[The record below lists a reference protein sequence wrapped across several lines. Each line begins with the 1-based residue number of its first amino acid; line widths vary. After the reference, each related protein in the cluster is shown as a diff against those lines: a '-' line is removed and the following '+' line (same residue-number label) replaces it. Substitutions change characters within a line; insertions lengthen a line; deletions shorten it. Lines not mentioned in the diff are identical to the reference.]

1 MRAGIDQSRRLLK
14 LDTPLGGNAL
24 VPVRAVGSSR
34 IGRNYDFTVDVASLN
49 DSIELKSLI
58 AQPVTLWTQ
67 QTDSSYL
74 PRNGYVHTARMLGS
88 DGGVHLYQISFSSWL
103 HFLKFR
109 SDARIFQD
117 KTAEDILSAVFDQH
131 PQSRGAYR
139 FEMSNALPQRSFC
152 VQYEDDW
159 NFVHRIMEAEGL
171 FGYFEQAK
179 DGKAHT
185 LVVTDDL
192 FSLKAVA
199 PQEVSFY
206 RAGAGSETDAIVQW
220 GGTRTLQSVSYTT
233 RTFDYKN
240 PGFRNEISTPTV
252 DAQGDLPEQAE
263 VYEYTGD
270 EYTGAYTYG
279 SSDRGN
285 ALSKIRMEEWESRAK
300 RFCGTGSV
308 RQMDV
313 GKWFRLNGASAH
325 DTDAPGNR
333 EFAVLATTWFIEN
346 NLPVSV
352 QSNYRHSLQQ
362 TLSEVQAGHAGALDT
377 FQVKDAIHGTGF
389 YLVEIEAQRRNVPF
403 RSPFEHRKPAMHLQT
418 ATVVG
423 PANEEVYTDSLNR
436 VKVLMHWDRE
446 SDRQENSSCW
456 MRVVMSSNGG
466 ADSGGIYVPRVGQ
479 EVVISYLDGD
489 CDRPVIT
496 GTLHNGRT
504 LPQWHSHGLLSGYKS
519 KEYRGQGYN
528 QLVFDDA
535 TGQGRAQLYSST
547 AQTYLHMGYLIEQT
561 GNTRGSFLGSGFD
574 LKTDAY
580 GAVRAAQGIYLST
593 FARGGTLSQ
602 PLDAKEASGHLEAS
616 TNVIE
621 IRSDAAKAV
630 QAGDLSAAHDDLEGF
645 TKATRQE
652 VSGSNAG
659 GATAG
664 GGTGSANGFT
674 EPIMLLGSPAGI
686 GLTSMRS
693 VHAAATENIN
703 LVSGGSTHIAATK
716 SFVASVG
723 EEVSVFAQGGGMKLV
738 TGKGKIEV
746 TALSDNVEI
755 TADKTVKVSSTLD
768 SVALSAQ
775 KEITLSAGGAV
786 LRIADGNVFVHA
798 PGNLDFKGASY
809 AFAGPQGESVSNTL
823 TKSSSCA
830 QQFASAAQTGEAL
843 VD

>member
-1 MRAGIDQSRRLLK
+1 MSAVLGAGIDQSRRLLK
-14 LDTPLGGNAL
+14 LDTPLGGSAL
-24 VPVRAVGSSR
+24 VPVRVVGTSR
-34 IGRNYDFTVDVASLN
+34 IGRNYDFVVDVASQKN
-49 DSIELKSLI
+49 SIELKSLI
-58 AQPVTLWTQ
+58 AKPVTLWTQ
-67 QTDSSYL
+67 QTDLSYL
-74 PRNGYVHTARMLGS
+74 PRHGYVHTARHLGS
-88 DGGVHLYQISFSSWL
+88 DGSIQLYQITFSSWL

-117 KTAEDILSAVFDQH
+117 KTAEDIIAAVFDEH

-139 FEMSNALPQRSFC
+139 FDLRNQLPSRSFC

-171 FGYFEQAK
+171 FGYFEQAE

-192 FSLKAVA
+192 FSLKALS
-199 PQEVSFY
+199 PQEITFY
-206 RAGAGSETDAIVQW
+206 RAGAGSESDAIVQW
-220 GGTRTLQSVSYTT
+220 GGARALQSVSYTT

-240 PGFRNEISTPTV
+240 PGFQKELSTPTV

-263 VYEYTGD
+263 VY

-300 RFCGTGSV
+300 RFYGTGSV
-308 RQMDV
+308 RQMEV

-325 DTDAPGNR
+325 DTDAPENR
-333 EFAVLATTWFIEN
+333 EFAVLATTWYIEN

-362 TLSEVQAGHAGALDT
+362 TLSEVQAGHAGGLDT
-377 FQVKDAIHGTGF
+377 FQVKDAINGTGF
-389 YLVEIEAQRRNVPF
+389 YLVEIEAQRRKVPF
-403 RSPFEHRKPAMHLQT
+403 RSPFEHSKPTMHLQT

-436 VKVLMHWDRE
+436 VKVLMHWDRK
-446 SDRQENSSCW
+446 SDGQENSSCW

-466 ADSGGIYVPRVGQ
+466 ADSGGVYVPRVGQ

-496 GTLHNGRT
+496 GTLHNGRK
-504 LPQWHSHGLLSGYKS
+504 LPQWHTHGLLSGYKS

-535 TGQGRAQLYSST
+535 TGQSRAQLYSST
-547 AQTYLHMGYLIEQT
+547 AQTYLHMGYLIDQT
-561 GNTRGSFLGSGFD
+561 GNTRGSFLGNGFD

-593 FARGGTLSQ
+593 FARGGTVSQ
-602 PLDAKEASGHLEAS
+602 PLDAKEASGHLEES
-616 TNVIE
+616 TNVLE
-621 IRSDAAKAV
+621 IRSDAAKAA
-630 QAGDLSAAHDDLEGF
+630 QAEDLSAAHDDLDGF
-645 TKATRQE
+645 AKATRQE
-652 VSGSNAG
+652 MSGGNAG

-664 GGTGSANGFT
+664 GGTGSANGFA

-723 EEVSVFAQGGGMKLV
+723 EKVSVFAQGGGMKLV
-738 TGKGKIEV
+738 TGKGKIQLA
-746 TALSDNVEI
+746 ALADNVEI
-755 TADKTVKVSSTLD
+755 TADKTVKVASTLD

-809 AFAGPQGESVSNTL
+809 AFAGPQGESVTSALPT
-823 TKSSSCA
+823 SSACA